1 MAKKRPNRRKRT
13 RARHRGRRLTTA
25 LLALLLVGLALTAW
39 LIWPFWQLVGQFG
52 SIPEKQP
59 SRLYGRPAELRVGS
73 PTTADGLVTEL
84 KSLGYRQSSD
94 GPPKIPGSFVAHGE
108 RIEIL
113 RRFFPTPGGEEGGDR
128 LQVDLRGGSIASL
141 RLAGN
146 ERGLSA
152 VRVAVPLIAS
162 YYGPDLKERRPVSL
176 DDVPEDLILAVLA
189 AEDSGFLEHKGVS
202 FTGILRAAWVNAWA
216 GGVRQGGSTLTQQ
229 LVKNLYLSHE
239 RRLVRKVREALLAV
253 MLEIRFEKRDIL
265 QAYLNEIYWGRSGN
279 VHLMGVG
286 AAAWAYFGKEPA
298 QLSLGES
305 ALLAGMIQSP
315 ANLSPLADLEAAKA
329 RRDVVLGRLVQLKWA
344 TEGRARRASAESV
357 ILAPGPRVV
366 RQAPY
371 FADWIEGRAGR
382 RFGISSLRDAGYQL
396 HSTLS
401 LPDQLAAE
409 EAVAWGIEALEKGW
423 EKGRGSGSPL
433 QASLVSLSPTD
444 GGILAWVGGRSY
456 GLSQYDRVSLARR
469 QAGSV
474 FKPIVYAA
482 AFEQRIAT
490 PATLL
495 EDGPYT
501 VRLAGRTWS
510 PQNSDGKY
518 RGLVTVRQALQ
529 ESLNVPTARLAQEV
543 GLERVVQ
550 MARRL
555 GIEGPLDPFPALA
568 LGAVEVSPLEM
579 AVVYGTLAGSGRR
592 PRAHGLVAVFDRSGK
607 PVQGSKSQPP
617 TQVLDPEVAFQVTA
631 VLQGVLDHGTGRGAR
646 KQGLMDPLA
655 GKTGTTNSRRDSWFA
670 GYSPRRATVVWVGY
684 DDNQKT
690 RLSGARAAL
699 PIWTRF
705 NYRMR
710 PPGGF
715 EDFERPEGTLV
726 VRIDPGTGGLA
737 TDRCPTVVAEVF
749 LADHPPRELCPE
761 HSGWRARPL
770 DQPEGVEPDRQRHP
784 FRRWLDMFKGD
795 RTKKD
800 RS

>member
-1 MAKKRPNRRKRT
+1 MAKKRPNRRKRSH
-13 RARHRGRRLTTA
+13 ARHRGRRLTTA
-25 LLALLLVGLALTAW
+25 LLAFLLVGLGVAAW

-52 SIPEKQP
+52 SVPEKQP

-73 PTTADGLVTEL
+73 PATAEGLAAEL
-84 KSLGYRQSSD
+84 KDLGYRQSPNDS
-94 GPPKIPGSFVAHGE
+94 PRIPGSFHSGAE
-108 RIEIL
+108 RVEIF

-128 LQVDLRGGSIASL
+128 LRVELRGGAISSL

-146 ERGLSA
+146 ERSLSTA
-152 VRVAVPLIAS
+152 RIAVPLIAS

-176 DDVPEDLILAVLA
+176 DNVPEDLILAVLA
-189 AEDSGFLEHKGVS
+189 AEDSRFLEHKGVS
-202 FTGILRAAWVNAWA
+202 LTGILRAAWVNLWA

-229 LVKNLYLSHE
+229 LVKNIYLTHE

-315 ANLSPLADLEAAKA
+315 AHLSPLADLGAAKT

-344 TEGRARRASAESV
+344 TEERAKQASAEPV
-357 ILAPGPRVV
+357 VLAPGPRMA
-366 RQAPY
+366 RRAPY
-371 FADWIEGRAGR
+371 FADWIEGQVAR
-382 RFGISSLRDAGYQL
+382 RFGIASLRDAGYQL

-409 EAVAWGIEALEKGW
+409 EAVSWGLESLEEGW

-433 QASLVSLSPTD
+433 QAALVSLSPAD

-456 GLSQYDRVSLARR
+456 ALSQYDRVSLARR

-482 AFEQRIAT
+482 AFEQRVAT

-501 VRLAGRTWS
+501 VRLAGRSWS

-518 RGLVTVRQALQ
+518 RGMVTVRQALQ

-555 GIEGPLDPFPALA
+555 GIQGPLDPFPALA
-568 LGAVEVSPLEM
+568 LGAMEVSPLEM
-579 AVVYGTLAGSGRR
+579 VVVYGTLAGGGRR
-592 PRAHGLVAVFDRSGK
+592 PGAHGLVAIFDRTGEAVRG
-607 PVQGSKSQPP
+607 PGPEAP
-617 TQVLDPEVAFQVTA
+617 TQVLDPDVAYQVTV

-646 KQGLMDPLA
+646 KQGLNDPLA

-670 GYSPRRATVVWVGY
+670 GYSPRRATMVWVGY

-699 PIWTRF
+699 PIWARF
-705 NYRMR
+705 SYGVR

-715 EDFERPEGTLV
+715 RDFERPEGTLI
-726 VRIDPGTGGLA
+726 VRIDPITGGLA
-737 TDRCPTVVAEVF
+737 TDRCPEVVAEVF
-749 LADHPPRELCPE
+749 LADDPPRDLCPD
-761 HSGWRARPL
+761 HSGWRSRAL
-770 DQPEGVEPDRQRHP
+770 DQPEGVEPEGKRHP
-784 FRRWLDMFKGD
+784 FRRWLDMLKSD
-795 RTKKD
+795 REKEP
-800 RS
+800 S